1 MVDAVSSRG
10 GSNIGNIPNNCHS
23 PSPSLT
29 ASPRDR
35 KPRRANSVVLSLY
48 ILSSSLEQE
57 QRFRIALGA
66 PLAAMN
72 FSPSFV
78 TSAVIRL
85 ETGSKGV
92 NFSVFQFWLR
102 ISLAF
107 G

>member
-10 GSNIGNIPNNCHS
+10 GSNIGNIPNNFQS
-23 PSPSLT
+23 ALPSLT
-29 ASPRDR
+29 ATPRER

-48 ILSSSLEQE
+48 ILSSSLEQA
-57 QRFRIALGA
+57 QRARIALGA
-66 PLAAMN
+66 PLAAIY
-72 FSPSFV
+72 STPSLV

-92 NFSVFQFWLR
+92 NLLVFQFWLR
-102 ISLAF
+102 ISLAL